1 MNYQRVLIG
10 VAIGTAVAGLGILF
24 FHPAGKK
31 LRKKAVDIG
40 LDAADK
46 LIDLLRTTLPVE
58 ETEKVQTPEPER
70 SRTRTS
76 QVVTES

>member
-1 MNYQRVLIG
+1 MNYKRVLAG
-10 VAIGTAVAGLGILF
+10 VAIGTAVAGIGILL

-58 ETEKVQTPEPER
+58 ETEADQTAE
-70 SRTRTS
+70 RTRRRANDF
-76 QVVTES
+76 VTEH